1 MSKQLSILFSILLA
15 SSVFA
20 QEGFE
25 GTIEFNFNLSGEKSE
40 QLSQAFPS
48 HLTLKIKGKKMLGK
62 TTGGQLS
69 KMFSGYIFDG
79 ESNSVYLLS
88 PALETAMKIQSTEGA
103 SPTEGNQKVEI
114 VNTGETATLA
124 GHKCTKYIANEEEG
138 KKGKIVIWATTDFNV
153 EKPKDLGNLTG
164 NMFMKG
170 VDGFPLKVV
179 TSQEGIEIKMEV
191 SEVRKEK
198 IDPSSFEIPAGYRV
212 QPIDFSLLSAML
224 PGFQN

>member
-1 MSKQLSILFSILLA
+1 MSKQIAILFFLLFGGFA
-15 SSVFA
+15 FA
-20 QEGFE
+20 QDGFE
-25 GTIEFNFNLSGEKSE
+25 GTIEFNFRLSGDQSE
-40 QLSQAFPS
+40 QLSQAFPT
-48 HLTLKIKGKKMLGK
+48 HLTLKIKDKKMRGK

-79 ESNSVYLLS
+79 ETNSVFLLS
-88 PALETAMKIQSTEGA
+88 PALETAMKIQSLDGSGVA
-103 SPTEGNQKVEI
+103 AGNQKVGI
-114 VNTGETATLA
+114 INTGETTTLA

-138 KKGKIVIWATTDFNV
+138 KKGKIVIWATTDFSV

-164 NMFMKG
+164 NMFMEG

-179 TSQEGIEIKMEV
+179 TSQEGLEITMEV

-198 IDPSSFEIPAGYRV
+198 IDPSSFEIPLGYRV
-212 QPIDFSLLSAML
+212 QPIDFSLLSSML